1 MSFSVAIDGPAAS
14 GKSTIAKELANLLGL
29 VHIDT
34 GAMYR
39 AITLLCLK
47 NDVDCQDEP
56 EVIKLL
62 DNASIELTVDEK
74 VFLNGED
81 ITSDIRTSV
90 VSDNVSYIASCKEVR
105 LFLVKLQREMT
116 KNLSIVMDGRD
127 IGTYVLPDAE
137 VKIFMIA
144 SVEKRA
150 RRRYLE
156 NQETGREGTYEDI
169 LGNLKKRDYIDSHR
183 DFSPLKPAEDS
194 IILDTSDLSIEEVV
208 VECKKIISNK
218 LGKELV

>member
-14 GKSTIAKELANLLGL
+14 GKSTIAKELANVLGL

-47 NDVDCQDEP
+47 HGVDCQNEP

-62 DNASIELTVDEK
+62 DKASIELTVDEK

-105 LFLVKLQREMT
+105 LFLVKLQRDMT
-116 KNLSIVMDGRD
+116 KNLYIVMDGRD

-137 VKIFMIA
+137 IKIFMIA

-150 RRRYLE
+150 KRRFLE
-156 NQETGREGTYEDI
+156 NKEMGRDGTYEEI
-169 LGNLKKRDYIDSHR
+169 LSNLKKRDYIDSHR